1 MGFTFMK
8 RVDYLIG
15 IPVCFILTAWHK
27 ITRLFFS
34 ASRSPKDPAKILF
47 IKPSEIGAI
56 VLSYPLLKKLK
67 KKYPQAEL
75 YFLTFKSN
83 RELFDVFTPTLPIH
97 VWTIDESSMTAFI
110 KDVFVLLGKMRKEK
124 FDVVIDLE
132 FFSRF
137 TAILS
142 YFSGAFKRVGFHRYT
157 IEGVYRGDLL
167 THKIQYNPHL
177 HVSEMYLLMGT
188 AAEKTEK
195 VSPES
200 PKEDHNVDLL
210 GFSHSADQERNLFKK
225 LSELGVDTAADM
237 YLICPGEG
245 RIPLREWPLEY
256 FNRLISKILTH
267 QNACVLIVGQQDKA
281 DRAKQLIQTQNQSK
295 RCINLMG
302 KTTLQELLT
311 LMSVAKALVVNDS
324 GMAHLAALTKIRQF
338 VLFGPETPKIFA
350 PLGER
355 STIFYS
361 GLPCSPCLSVFNH
374 RNSACRDNLCLK
386 DITSEQVYHSIFQK

>member
-15 IPVCFILTAWHK
+15 IPVCFILTLWHK
-27 ITRLFFS
+27 ILSLFFPD
-34 ASRSPKDPAKILF
+34 SRDLKDPSKILF
-47 IKPSEIGAI
+47 IKPSELGAI
-56 VLSYPLLKKLK
+56 ILSYPLLKKLNT
-67 KKYPQAEL
+67 KYPQAEL
-75 YFLTFKSN
+75 HYLTFKSN
-83 RELFDVFTPTLPIH
+83 RELFEVFVPSIPVH
-97 VWTIDESSMTAFI
+97 VWTIDESSPAAFV
-110 KDVFVLLGKMRKEK
+110 KGVFVLLWKIRKEK

-142 YFSGAFKRVGFHRYT
+142 YLSGAFKRVGFHRYT

-188 AAEKTEK
+188 AVEKNEK
-195 VSPES
+195 LSPEIL
-200 PKEDHNVDLL
+200 KEDNRFDLVS
-210 GFSHSADQERNLFKK
+210 FQHTKEQEKSLYKK
-225 LSELGVDTAADM
+225 LNGLGVDATAEI

-256 FNRLISKILTH
+256 FTRLVTKILSHDNTY
-267 QNACVLIVGQQDKA
+267 VLIVGQQDKA
-281 DRAKQLIQTQNQSK
+281 ERAKQITQTQNHPQ

-302 KTTLQELLT
+302 QTTLQELLA
-311 LMSVAKALVVNDS
+311 LMSVSKALVVNDS
-324 GMAHLAALTKIRQF
+324 GMAHLAALTKVRQF

-355 STIFYS
+355 ITIFYS
-361 GLPCSPCLSVFNH
+361 GIPCSPCLSVFNH

-386 DITSEQVYHSIFQK
+386 DISPEQVYDSVFMK